1 MKSTNKIKSPL
12 RYPGG
17 KSRAVKEIWKY
28 IKPLEPKT
36 LCSPFFGGG
45 SLEIFCAQEGIKVVG
60 YDKFRPLVNFWQ
72 ELLKNRQ
79 ILADEVE
86 KHKPGEFSE
95 KDYKKLQNKHLKNNH
110 LKNKDRLESATEF
123 YVLNRT
129 SYSGNP
135 LAVGMARWKFSD
147 GTPDI
152 NPRFTISSIERLKNF
167 KIKKKFLSVKHMD
180 FKKSII
186 KHKEDL
192 MYLDPPYRIE
202 SKIYD
207 SKDKEGN
214 LENFDHE
221 GLAKILKKD
230 KKKKWIL
237 SYNNIDRIRELY
249 DGHKIL
255 EPKKWSYGM
264 SKDKKSRELLIFSK
278 DIKIDL
284 DENDELKKIFYI

>member
-1 MKSTNKIKSPL
+1 MTSLIKSPL

-28 IKPLEPKT
+28 IEPLEPKT

-45 SLEIFCAQEGIKVVG
+45 SLEIFCAQQEIKVKG
-60 YDKFRPLVNFWQ
+60 YDKFRPLVDFWQ
-72 ELLKNRQ
+72 ELLKNPQ
-79 ILADEVE
+79 KLAEEVK
-86 KHKPGEFSE
+86 KHRPGEFTE
-95 KDYKKLQNKHLKNNH
+95 NDYKKLQNKHLKRNH

-135 LAVGMARWKFSD
+135 LAVGMARWKFKD
-147 GTPDI
+147 GSPDI
-152 NPRFTISSIERLKNF
+152 NPRFTDSSVERLKNF
-167 KIKKKFLSVKHMD
+167 KIKKNFLSVKHMD
-180 FKKSII
+180 FKKSI
-186 KHKEDL
+186 KEDESDL
-192 MYLDPPYRIE
+192 MYLDPPYMIK

-207 SKDKEGN
+207 TKDKEGN

-237 SYNNIDRIRELY
+237 SYNNIDVIKELY
-249 DGHKIL
+249 DGHKIIDENL
-255 EPKKWSYGM
+255 KEWSYGM
-264 SKDKKSRELLIFSK
+264 SKDKKSREMLIFSK
-278 DIKIDL
+278 NIKINL
-284 DENDELKKIFYI
+284 DENDELEEIFYI

>member
-1 MKSTNKIKSPL
+1 MASKIKSPL

-152 NPRFTISSIERLKNF
+152 NPRFTISSIERLKKF

-237 SYNNIDRIRELY
+237 SYNNINSIKELY
-249 DGHKIL
+249 KGHTIL
-255 EPKKWSYGM
+255 EPKWSYSM

-278 DIKIDL
+278 DIKIEL

>member
-1 MKSTNKIKSPL
+1 MASKIKSPL

-167 KIKKKFLSVKHMD
+167 KIKKNFLSVKHMD

-237 SYNNIDRIRELY
+237 SYNNINSIKELY
-249 DGHKIL
+249 KGHTIL
-255 EPKKWSYGM
+255 EPKWSYSM

-278 DIKIDL
+278 DIKVDL
-284 DENDELKKIFYI
+284 DENGELLEITYI

>member
-1 MKSTNKIKSPL
+1 
-12 RYPGG
+12 
-17 KSRAVKEIWKY
+17 
-28 IKPLEPKT
+28 
-36 LCSPFFGGG
+36 
-45 SLEIFCAQEGIKVVG
+45 
-60 YDKFRPLVNFWQ
+60 
-72 ELLKNRQ
+72 
-79 ILADEVE
+79 
-86 KHKPGEFSE
+86 
-95 KDYKKLQNKHLKNNH
+95 
-110 LKNKDRLESATEF
+110 
-123 YVLNRT
+123 
-129 SYSGNP
+129 
-135 LAVGMARWKFSD
+135 MARWKFSD

-237 SYNNIDRIRELY
+237 SYNNINSIKELY
-249 DGHKIL
+249 KGHTIL
-255 EPKKWSYGM
+255 EPKWSYSM

-278 DIKIDL
+278 DIKIKL
-284 DENDELKKIFYI
+284 DQNDKLLEITYI

>member
-45 SLEIFCAQEGIKVVG
+45 SLEIFCAQEGIKVTG

-86 KHKPGEFSE
+86 KHKPGEFTE
-95 KDYKKLQNKHLKNNH
+95 GDYKKMQKKHPKTKNH
-110 LKNKDRLESATEF
+110 LVNATEF

-167 KIKKKFLSVKHMD
+167 KIKKNFLSVKHMD
-180 FKKSII
+180 FKKSI
-186 KHKEDL
+186 KEDKSDL

-221 GLAKILKKD
+221 GLAEILKKD

-237 SYNNIDRIRELY
+237 SYNNINSIKELY
-249 DGHKIL
+249 KGHTIL
-255 EPKKWSYGM
+255 EPKWSYSM

-278 DIKIDL
+278 DIKIEL